1 MKNSLIIKKGSKL
14 MDYNFFSIIS
24 SKLEDNKIKSICL
37 LKDKQWRLSTARD
50 CFRWELNSHRL
61 GYAHAATRSGVGLD
75 TGSRHSFGSRHSN
88 RPTCIV
94 LA

>member
-37 LKDKQWRLSTARD
+37 LKDKQWKFGIKSQIEWYRKNIKKTIYTICFILS
-50 CFRWELNSHRL
+50 LNLWDIH
-61 GYAHAATRSGVGLD
+61 
-75 TGSRHSFGSRHSN
+75 F
-88 RPTCIV
+88 
-94 LA
+94 